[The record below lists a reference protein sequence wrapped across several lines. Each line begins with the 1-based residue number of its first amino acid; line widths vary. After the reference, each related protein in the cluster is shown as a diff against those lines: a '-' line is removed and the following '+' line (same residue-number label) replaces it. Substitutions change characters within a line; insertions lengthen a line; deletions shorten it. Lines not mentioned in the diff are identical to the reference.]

1 MARVIL
7 RCIMEFP
14 GLKSSY
20 QEIDLLSEKEVSYIT
35 YLLFKLCQKIC
46 KQNISHLFSTNQ
58 ITKK

>member
-1 MARVIL
+1 
-7 RCIMEFP
+7 MEFP

-46 KQNISHLFSTNQ
+46 KQNIWHLFSTNQ
-58 ITKK
+58 ITKKWLVN

>member
-1 MARVIL
+1 
-7 RCIMEFP
+7 MEFP

-58 ITKK
+58 ITKKWLVN